1 MTEAV
6 PETIPCRLCTTPVA
20 RDAAV
25 CGVKE
30 PWISDEPTTNPRV
43 IRVAMWIGGVVLV
56 GLTFVVS
63 AVLMFTPAEQAR
75 DEKMPGIAAERHE
88 PR

>member
-1 MTEAV
+1 
-6 PETIPCRLCTTPVA
+6 
-20 RDAAV
+20 
-25 CGVKE
+25 
-30 PWISDEPTTNPRV
+30 
-43 IRVAMWIGGVVLV
+43 MWIGGVVLV

-63 AVLMFTPAEQAR
+63 AVLMFAPAEQER